1 MKFKILEK
9 VVDSFPAKYYGEA
22 EQTYFIYQNPTPTE
36 LNSKEDSKDN
46 CAIILPSGDLYM
58 EAMWIKDENEN
69 PRSEMIYDGLLVWAR
84 DHGFLGKYD
93 ENWWQNINSP
103 KTVLCMQRYED
114 TKTFYIGESYD
125 EEILD
130 INEDIIKKYFEICK
144 KKNPYLTF
152 KTSTICWADGE

>member
-1 MKFKILEK
+1 
-9 VVDSFPAKYYGEA
+9 
-22 EQTYFIYQNPTPTE
+22 
-36 LNSKEDSKDN
+36 
-46 CAIILPSGDLYM
+46 M

-69 PRSEMIYDGLLVWAR
+69 PRSEMIHDGLLVWAR